1 MLRFIELNQDKSPK
15 TDYSVTYPTMDNL
28 ENAGLMLNNDVV
40 LIDFDGDNK
49 EKEKWI
55 IEQLKLNYPT
65 LTIKTDKG
73 YHFYYSK
80 PSDIII
86 KSKSD
91 VITVGGFQCDY
102 KTGNQYAIVKRY
114 GKERERNQELTLTD
128 LPELPQILYP
138 INLKTNLSNMS
149 EGDGRNDGI
158 FTHLCCVRQK
168 YHNIKIEELGEYINN
183 NIFSMPLNHRELN
196 STINSVLS
204 RKIESKVNNSPLE
217 IISALELKNTT
228 IKPIRFIV
236 EDMLPQGLNLIC
248 SPPKYGKSWLML
260 DLCLSVASGE
270 KFLNHNT
277 NQCQCLY
284 LALEDSKYRLK
295 DRMIKV
301 LNGKEPSPNFDF
313 SIKCDSL
320 NNNLINQLNE
330 YIIKK
335 PTTGLIVI
343 DTLQKIR
350 GNSSKSDSA
359 YGNDY
364 KELGMLKSFADEK
377 DICILLVHHLRK
389 MGDSGDVFSRI
400 SGTNAIMG
408 ASDTIFILDREKRT
422 DNDTVLSMTGR
433 DIEENEYII
442 QFDKS
447 IFKWRLIGGLEAE
460 NQRKQFM
467 IYESNPIVI
476 TIKDLLKD
484 KNKYVGTASEILD
497 RYIEL
502 FGEDEDLKPSNLSKK
517 IKEVSQL
524 LLIYDGITYEAPPK
538 NGKGGIRPHKFTY
551 KIDFSE
557 INTNDDI

>member
-517 IKEVSQL
+517 IKEVSRL

>member
-1 MLRFIELNQDKSPK
+1 MLRFIELNQDKSPR

-65 LTIKTDKG
+65 LNIKTDKG

-80 PSDIII
+80 PSDINI

-114 GKERERNQELTLTD
+114 GKERERNQELTLTG

-138 INLKTNLSNMS
+138 INLKTNLSNMTD
-149 EGDGRNDGI
+149 GDGRNDGI

-168 YHNIKIEELGEYINN
+168 YPDIKIEELGEYINN
-183 NIFSMPLNHRELN
+183 NIFSTPLNYRELN

-217 IISALELKNTT
+217 IISALELKNTA

-313 SIKCDSL
+313 SIKCGNL

-330 YIIKK
+330 YITKK

-350 GNSSKSDSA
+350 GSSSKSDSA

-364 KELGMLKSFADEK
+364 KELGILKSFADEK

-467 IYESNPIVI
+467 IYESNPIVR

-551 KIDFSE
+551 KIDFSG
-557 INTNDDI
+557 INTDDDI